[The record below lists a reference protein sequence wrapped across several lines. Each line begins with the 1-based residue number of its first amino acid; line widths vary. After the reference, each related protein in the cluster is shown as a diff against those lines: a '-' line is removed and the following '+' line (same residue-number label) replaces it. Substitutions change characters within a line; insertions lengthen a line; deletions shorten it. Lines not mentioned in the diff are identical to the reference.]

1 MKTERGKEKKK
12 KKKEITNPNP
22 FHMVDA
28 QLHLTLCLRV
38 YVSLLTAA
46 SSGVSLVPVA
56 VSVISF
62 LFYLCICHY

>member
-1 MKTERGKEKKK
+1 
-12 KKKEITNPNP
+12 
-22 FHMVDA
+22 MVDA